1 MKWGIEA
8 IKNYELNCND
18 LDLYTFLE
26 EEYQSTNWGYLSLS
40 HLQNFLETSGLDRDM
55 ILELLC
61 QLILKELHESL
72 SKARTWNF

>member
-55 ILELLC
+55 ILELLP
-61 QLILKELHESL
+61 I
-72 SKARTWNF
+72 NFKGIA

>member
-26 EEYQSTNWGYLSLS
+26 EEYQSTNWSYLSLS
-40 HLQNFLETSGLDRDM
+40 HL
-55 ILELLC
+55 
-61 QLILKELHESL
+61 
-72 SKARTWNF
+72 